1 MVDDLLQDRN
11 NARRALIEQA
21 AGVQHFRMRRKEANN
36 KLKGTAQD
44 LERIEDIL
52 LEIESNMKVLEQQ
65 ARRAKKYRKWKASYQ
80 EVSTERHLVEWF
92 LIQQSIDA
100 FVTERASKLEASSAA
115 LASMAKLK
123 KSIEVENQSLDKA
136 SNALKE

>member
-1 MVDDLLQDRN
+1 
-11 NARRALIEQA
+11 
-21 AGVQHFRMRRKEANN
+21 MRRKEANN

-80 EVSTERHLVEWF
+80 EVSTERHQVEWF
-92 LIQQSIDA
+92 FNPAIDRCLCY
-100 FVTERASKLEASSAA
+100 RASLKARSIQCGLSIHGEA
-115 LASMAKLK
+115 K
-123 KSIEVENQSLDKA
+123 KEY
-136 SNALKE
+136 